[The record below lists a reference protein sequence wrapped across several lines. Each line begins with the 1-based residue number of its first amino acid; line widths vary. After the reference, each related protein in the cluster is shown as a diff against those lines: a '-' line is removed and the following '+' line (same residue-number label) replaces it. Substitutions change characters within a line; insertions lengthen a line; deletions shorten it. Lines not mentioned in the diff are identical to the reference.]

1 MATDDAGLT
10 DEVFVELNPAP
21 DDTEP
26 PPQLPALPERPADDA
41 DRSEWVTY
49 VVALG
54 ADASFVEA
62 ETEHWEGP
70 LDSGEPITLPALTDA
85 ELVELADSLGG

>member
-10 DEVFVELNPAP
+10 DEVLVELNPAP
-21 DDTEP
+21 DREP

-41 DRSEWVTY
+41 GRAAWVAY

-54 ADASFVEA
+54 ADETFVEN

-70 LDSGEPITLPALTDA
+70 LDSGELITLPALTDA